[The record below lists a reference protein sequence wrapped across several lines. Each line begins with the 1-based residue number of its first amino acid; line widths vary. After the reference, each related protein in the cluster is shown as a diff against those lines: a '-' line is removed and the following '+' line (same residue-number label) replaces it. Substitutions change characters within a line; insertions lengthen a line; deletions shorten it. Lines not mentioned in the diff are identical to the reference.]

1 MKNEQD
7 FLGTE
12 ILRKGDF
19 SGLLFFLFISLWNS
33 LTSELKKKKVIKMS
47 VNYKLGI
54 LNLSIYIC
62 IA

>member
-7 FLGTE
+7 FSGTE

-19 SGLLFFLFISLWNS
+19 SDLHFFLFISLWNS
-33 LTSELKKKKVIKMS
+33 LTSELKKKNKKMS